1 MRSILENIWFIIT
14 LPYLLVRYAYRVLR
28 KWISNISNNVR
39 FLLTEED
46 EDIPIE
52 DTLTKSIQNPTGI
65 LVHIDALRKHVF
77 RSIVFIAI
85 TTTFSFLYTTNIID
99 VLAKPVGGLKGLVAI
114 DVTEPIGVFM
124 RVALLSGFTLALPY
138 VIFEF
143 WLFIAPGLKL
153 RTRFRSLATIPIATI
168 LFFGGMAFAYFIL
181 LPVGIPWLTT
191 FMGMQTEIRPSSY
204 LQFVTT
210 VLFWIGLSFEFPLII
225 YFLALVG
232 LVKGKALADQ
242 WRLAIVI
249 IAILAAAITP
259 TIDPVNMSLVM
270 LPMSIL
276 YFVSIGL
283 AYLAENT
290 RRKQNPDLNV

>member
-1 MRSILENIWFIIT
+1 MRNLLQNIWFIIT
-14 LPYLLVRYAYRVLR
+14 LPYLLIRWLFRMIRRWGIQLFQAVKYL
-28 KWISNISNNVR
+28 SS
-39 FLLTEED
+39 EED

-52 DTLTKSIQNPTGI
+52 DTLTKTVQNPAGI
-65 LVHIDALRKHVF
+65 LDHINALRKHIF
-77 RSIVFIAI
+77 RALIFILL
-85 TTTFSFLYTTNIID
+85 TTVFSFLYTANIID
-99 VLAKPVGGLKGLVAI
+99 YLAKPIGGLKSLVAI

-124 RVALLSGFTLALPY
+124 RVALLAGFTLALPY
-138 VIFEF
+138 IVFEF
-143 WLFIAPGLKL
+143 WLFIAPGLRL
-153 RTRFRSLATIPIATI
+153 RTRFRSLISIPIATL

-204 LQFVTT
+204 IQFVTT
-210 VLFWIGLSFEFPLII
+210 VLFWIGISFEFPLII

-232 LVKGKALADQ
+232 LVKGKILADQ
-242 WRLAIVI
+242 WRLAVVI

-270 LPMSIL
+270 LPMCLL

-283 AYLAENT
+283 AYLAE
-290 RRKQNPDLNV
+290 RSRKS